1 MDWTQEIGSLL
12 GAYAGANP
20 AAAPST
26 VHDDFDEVARAA
38 PSSAV
43 ADGLA
48 AAFRSDHTPEFGD
61 MLSQLFGQSPPDQRA
76 RILNDLIA
84 SVGPQ
89 VAGAILG
96 RFQGSAAP
104 PAGPVDEGT
113 AARVPPAAVSEIAA
127 AAEKKDPSIIERI
140 SQAYA
145 RQPQLVKTLG
155 KVALTVALA
164 QIASRQRSSR

>member
-12 GAYAGANP
+12 GAYAGASP

-96 RFQGSAAP
+96 RFQGAAP
-104 PAGPVDEGT
+104 PAGPVDGST

-164 QIASRQRSSR
+164 QIANRQRSSR